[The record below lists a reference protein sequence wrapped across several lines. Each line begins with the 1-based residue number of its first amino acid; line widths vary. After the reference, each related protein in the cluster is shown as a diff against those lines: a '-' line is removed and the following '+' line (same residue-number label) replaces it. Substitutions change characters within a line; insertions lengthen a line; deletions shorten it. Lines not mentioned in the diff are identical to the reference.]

1 MSNTQKIE
9 QSIQLFKKKIKE
21 LEKKKAKA
29 QQNEILEFSNFI
41 LSNINKNEN
50 FKKDLELAFKNLG
63 EEALSY
69 LQTICQNQHNTKQ
82 I

>member
-29 QQNEILEFSNFI
+29 QQNEILF
-41 LSNINKNEN
+41 
-50 FKKDLELAFKNLG
+50 
-63 EEALSY
+63 Y
-69 LQTICQNQHNTKQ
+69 Q

>member
-1 MSNTQKIE
+1 MTNTQKIE
-9 QSIQLFKKKIKE
+9 ENIQLFKKKIKE

-63 EEALSY
+63 EKATIY
-69 LQTICQNQHNTKQ
+69 FQTICQNQQNTK
-82 I
+82 